1 MIGPA
6 MIGLAMIGL
15 AMVGPAAGHA
25 VNSAAA

>member
-6 MIGLAMIGL
+6 MIELAMIGL

>member
-1 MIGPA
+1 MIGRA
-6 MIGLAMIGL
+6 MIGRAMIGR

>member
-15 AMVGPAAGHA
+15 AMIGPAAGHA

>member
-1 MIGPA
+1 MIGLA

-15 AMVGPAAGHA
+15 ATVGPAAGHA